1 MGLFCGDKVAILVA
15 GGWEWLRMAGKLL
28 RDFCLYRLICQYC
41 IWPCGL
47 RDIRYMYMISSAPSQ
62 GQMNGYPT
70 FPIFPLPLDH
80 PLPPWMKFHG
90 SHGHGTKAA
99 DLVPSRHAAGHGC
112 PGALAAHGQPGRRL
126 LSWTYDWVDLEDSCS
141 HMLGVLQIIILSVF
155 FLSFSLSFCLPLF
168 FSDVMFL
175 LSSSCFFLVCVSL
188 NLVVISQ
195 KKTHFFH
202 VSPPQRRKHDETWWN
217 IDVLPQDDSSN
228 FSLFLHF
235 RQFVG

>member
-141 HMLGVLQIIILSVF
+141 HTLGVLQIIILSVF
-155 FLSFSLSFCLPLF
+155 FCHFRCHFVCHCF
-168 FSDVMFL
+168 FQM
-175 LSSSCFFLVCVSL
+175 SCFCCRLLV
-188 NLVVISQ
+188 
-195 KKTHFFH
+195 FFWY
-202 VSPPQRRKHDETWWN
+202 V
-217 IDVLPQDDSSN
+217 
-228 FSLFLHF
+228 F
-235 RQFVG
+235 RSIW